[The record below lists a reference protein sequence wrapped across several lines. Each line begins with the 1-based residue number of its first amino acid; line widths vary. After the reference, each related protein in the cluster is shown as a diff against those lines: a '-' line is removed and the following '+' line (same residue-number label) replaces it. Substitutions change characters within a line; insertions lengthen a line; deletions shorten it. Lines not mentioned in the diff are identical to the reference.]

1 MAFGTGTHETTN
13 MCMQLLEKHL
23 KSDMRV
29 MDVGTGSGILAI
41 AAARLGAK
49 EVLAIDIDPAAVKV
63 ARENIVLNHVE
74 DRVRAVEGDLCK
86 SEAMPC
92 DLAVANI
99 VADAIRMLAA
109 PLTRHLQRRPA
120 DLLRHHPRAGAG
132 CAGRRAGGGL
142 CGGGPPG
149 EGRVGRSGTEKRGG
163 MMHRFYVEHP
173 ASAGKTAVLSPEESA
188 HAARVLRLRPDEEI
202 VLLDGQ
208 TLWSAKLEVVN
219 DRACEA
225 RVLSALPSPEPCAK
239 VTLIQGLPKSD
250 KLEWIVQKATELG
263 VWALWPV
270 EMTRCVAR
278 GGKDSRR
285 DRLSRIAL
293 EAAKQSGRAHVPQIE
308 PAQAF
313 RQALEAL
320 KKDPPDLLL
329 TAWEEERALPMSR
342 AIADFAAHHGRP
354 GRVAVVIG
362 PEGGIAA
369 EEWEALRALGAVSVT
384 LGPRILRTETAGLCA
399 LSVLWAA
406 LGEM

>member
-1 MAFGTGTHETTN
+1 M
-13 MCMQLLEKHL
+13 
-23 KSDMRV
+23 
-29 MDVGTGSGILAI
+29 
-41 AAARLGAK
+41 
-49 EVLAIDIDPAAVKV
+49 
-63 ARENIVLNHVE
+63 
-74 DRVRAVEGDLCK
+74 
-86 SEAMPC
+86 
-92 DLAVANI
+92 
-99 VADAIRMLAA
+99 
-109 PLTRHLQRRPA
+109 
-120 DLLRHHPRAGAG
+120 
-132 CAGRRAGGGL
+132 
-142 CGGGPPG
+142 
-149 EGRVGRSGTEKRGG
+149 
-163 MMHRFYVEHP
+163 
-173 ASAGKTAVLSPEESA
+173 LSPEESA

-225 RVLSALPSPEPCAK
+225 RVLSALPSPEPSAK